1 MDDKVRDA
9 VENLSAASPDKMQC
23 PDCGEP
29 MSGGHLCR
37 ESMEREVML
46 VRAAFQTAVLALGK
60 IRNATIMWKRGSET
74 EKIKEVSGIAKKA
87 LADIHEFLYKPK
99 EELNGDNDVDSGSPG
114 SVPDVP
120 HDSV

>member
-9 VENLSAASPDKMQC
+9 IDNLADASPDRPQC

-29 MSGGHLCR
+29 MTPGHLCR

-46 VRAAFQTAVLALGK
+46 VRASFQTAIVALAK
-60 IRNATIMWKRGSET
+60 IRNATMVWKRGSET

-87 LADIHEFLYKPK
+87 LADIQELLYKPK
-99 EELNGDNDVDSGSPG
+99 EELGGDNDVDSGSPG